1 MSRYNRVPAITSKED
16 KKKRYIN
23 VKYPLIPPSSSDI
36 YVYAGQGDRYDTL
49 ASNYYSD
56 SSLWWIIL
64 QSNPNQKF
72 DSLYPRIGAQLRIP
86 SPGRVSSI
94 VASYNKLNGF

>member
-16 KKKRYIN
+16 KKRRYIN
-23 VKYPLIPPSSSDI
+23 VKYPLIPPSPSDI

-56 SSLWWIIL
+56 SSLWWVIL
-64 QSNPNQKF
+64 QSNPNQNF

>member
-1 MSRYNRVPAITSKED
+1 MSRYNRVPSIISKED
-16 KKKRYIN
+16 KKRRYIN
-23 VKYPLIPPSSSDI
+23 VKYPLIPPSPSDI

-86 SPGRVSSI
+86 SPNRVSSI
-94 VASYNKLNGF
+94 VASYELLNGF

>member
-1 MSRYNRVPAITSKED
+1 MSRYNSLPTIVSKEN
-16 KKKRYIN
+16 KKRRYIN
-23 VKYPLIPPSSSDI
+23 VKYPLIPPSPSDI

-56 SSLWWIIL
+56 SSLWWVIL

-86 SPGRVSSI
+86 SPGRIANIS
-94 VASYNKLNGF
+94 ANYNALNGF

>member
-1 MSRYNRVPAITSKED
+1 MSRYNRVPSIISKEN

-23 VKYPLIPPSSSDI
+23 VKYPLIPPSPSDI

-64 QSNPNQKF
+64 QSNPNQNF